1 MRWRVSKRVVEE
13 DMVTVA
19 AAMAER
25 EREREVLVV
34 PETQTTG
41 K

>member
-1 MRWRVSKRVVEE
+1 MRWRVSERVVEE

-19 AAMAER
+19 AAMVER
-25 EREREVLVV
+25 ERGAGGSSKS
-34 PETQTTG
+34 QTMG

>member
-1 MRWRVSKRVVEE
+1 MRWRVSERVVEE

-34 PETQTTG
+34 PETQTMG